1 MKKLLPYLLLAF
13 LVMPGLAFAG
23 PTSTLNPLNGNAWT
37 LHVFGNGDA
46 IFHILQSIKLL
57 MLPETGETGF
67 NNLLMFLATLG
78 FLVLAI
84 QAGFDP
90 SKNMMKMFSYII
102 VVASVHMMT
111 LSITANIRIK
121 DSVTNYDNVVP
132 GVPALV
138 GVPAALVSEV
148 GEWFTDTIETYYNIP
163 SEMTVSG
170 GAFNLFGRLMQE
182 SNEYVISNPELKKS
196 LSAYVADCVVPA
208 MATGKLHAS
217 DLMVSPNM
225 TATLALATHEAIL
238 TKYWPVGIPSTT
250 GTGVSFPSNIDYKG
264 TSYPVEGG
272 LGAVLPCAGAWQELE
287 KAMQVHA
294 DELVAASARNWSKT
308 GVLIPFEAAMSSAM
322 AMASSGGANAFGNY
336 SRPQGFILQQ
346 AMLNSMNGS
355 FRSAAASIGNN
366 DVLMAASLAQAEQSQ
381 KSSWFTAAR
390 VFTNMMGYVYT
401 TLQAFIFA
409 IVPVVIIAL
418 MVPGLGKSIFTNYS
432 QILVWLM
439 LWQPMLSIVNYLI
452 TLFGKAQIASSLE
465 LAAGV
470 TMQNKYI
477 MTEQTNDL
485 MLAAQFLGTSVPLLT
500 WGLVKGSL
508 AFTEFISHGIGS
520 SMAQQAGATAATGNM
535 SMNNMSMDNASMNK
549 FNTAMSS
556 AVGAQTTMGYT
567 GASQTAWDG
576 GGATRAEMGASQSNV
591 VSSGTSLQ
599 QAQSISQS
607 ASFMKQASEQMAH
620 AKSLSEDNRFGQN
633 NSAIMAATS
642 SALDSATKGWQ
653 AAQASG
659 NTQAKEKAAAAAL
672 EVGNTANTQLQ
683 AGAEAG
689 VRLSSDKQVF
699 GAIGALTTGVS
710 ADVGLKGSAT
720 ASAASTLQEKSNQ
733 TQAFKEAQDLKS
745 SISAS
750 KAGSHADSEGRAATN
765 STGQS
770 RDHTYSVA
778 QQVQMSKAFGATA
791 SSTDQASQSLSAT
804 ASQAVMT
811 SQAMRV
817 QDSDTARNDVL
828 GGGGAGGVAAQ
839 AAALGARVQS
849 EVSGN
854 AHLQSMTD
862 SAKGAMDSSGAQ
874 KAPGMI
880 GGHPL
885 HSGAPAAPAHV
896 GGGNVANQVQD
907 GQAATERGIAA
918 VQPAMSAAKTD
929 LEAKHAYRADTGSA
943 AYAVERGG
951 AHLKGVADKMDSVQK
966 SFEAKPAEQ
975 RAPRPGR
982 E

>member
-1 MKKLLPYLLLAF
+1 MKKILIYLLLMFFA
-13 LVMPGLAFAG
+13 MPGLALAD
-23 PTSTLNPLNGNAWT
+23 PATTSVLNPLNGNAWT
-37 LHVFGNGDA
+37 LYVFGNGDA

-57 MLPETGETGF
+57 MLPESGETGF
-67 NNLLMFLATLG
+67 NSLLMFLATVG

-90 SKNMMKMFSYII
+90 SKNLMKMFTYIL

-121 DSVTNYDNVVP
+121 DAVTNYDNVVP

-148 GEWFTDTIETYYNIP
+148 GHWFTKTVETYYNIP

-208 MATGKLHAS
+208 MATGKLQAS
-217 DLMVSPNM
+217 DLMTSPNM
-225 TATLALATHEAIL
+225 TTTLGKASHEAIL
-238 TKYWPVGIPSTT
+238 TKYWPVGTPSTT
-250 GTGVSFPSNIDYKG
+250 GTGMGYSPTITYTGPGVGPVTY
-264 TSYPVEGG
+264 TVEGG
-272 LGAVLPCAGAWQELE
+272 LGAVVPCAAAWQELE
-287 KAMQVHA
+287 KAMTTHA
-294 DELVAASARNWSKT
+294 EELMNASARSWSKT
-308 GVLIPFEAAMSSAM
+308 GVLVPFETAMSSAM

-336 SRPQGFILQQ
+336 SRPQGYILQQ

-355 FRSAAASIGNN
+355 FRSAAASMGNN
-366 DVLMAASLAQAEQSQ
+366 DVLMSAAIAQAEQSQ

-452 TLFGKAQIASSLE
+452 TLFGKAQISSSLE

-470 TMQNKYI
+470 TMQNKFI

-567 GASQTAWDG
+567 GAAQSAFDS
-576 GGATRAEMGASQSNV
+576 GGASMAQNGANLSRMVSTGLSKSQQ
-591 VSSGTSLQ
+591 TSLT
-599 QAQSISQS
+599 S
-607 ASFMKQASEQMAH
+607 AGGYAEAASDNFSKAH
-620 AKSLSEDNRFGQN
+620 QLSLNNSVGQN
-633 NSAIMAATS
+633 NAEIKQLTASGMENLSKSFSKTVGAGKSEGIDKTAGAGYDAANTILQQLEAQVRAGGEIKAETDKQVLGGIVSFLTGAKASASVGVSGSLSGSTNAALTERAT
-642 SALDSATKGWQ
+642 ALLNHKSGSDLKSGDSTGDGGSRTWAKGENNTNQVGKSRDRQWSESDQ
-653 AAQASG
+653 TAIQNALNISRTQASG
-659 NTQAKEKAAAAAL
+659 AQ
-672 EVGNTANTQLQ
+672 Q
-683 AGAEAG
+683 
-689 VRLSSDKQVF
+689 
-699 GAIGALTTGVS
+699 ALTGMVS
-710 ADVGLKGSAT
+710 
-720 ASAASTLQEKSNQ
+720 
-733 TQAFKEAQDLKS
+733 
-745 SISAS
+745 
-750 KAGSHADSEGRAATN
+750 
-765 STGQS
+765 
-770 RDHTYSVA
+770 
-778 QQVQMSKAFGATA
+778 
-791 SSTDQASQSLSAT
+791 
-804 ASQAVMT
+804 
-811 SQAMRV
+811 
-817 QDSDTARNDVL
+817 DSDTTSAAERPLEQNIAHLDTV
-828 GGGGAGGVAAQ
+828 GGALAGQVAAIQ
-839 AAALGARVQS
+839 AEGARQIGTPGATS
-849 EVSGN
+849 ADGFTAMRDKARADIASSPAN
-854 AHLQSMTD
+854 AAHDVIAAT
-862 SAKGAMDSSGAQ
+862 
-874 KAPGMI
+874 
-880 GGHPL
+880 PL
-885 HSGAPAAPAHV
+885 RGAPAAPAAV
-896 GGGNVANQVQD
+896 GGVDVTGGFDA
-907 GQAATERGIAA
+907 G
-918 VQPAMSAAKTD
+918 
-929 LEAKHAYRADTGSA
+929 HAGSA
-943 AYAVERGG
+943 ATIAAAAAPLSATEKKLAANMVERKDVNALEYAFTNGDESI
-951 AHLKGVADKMDSVQK
+951 ADAAKSVTD
-966 SFEAKPAEQ
+966 AKAKL
-975 RAPRPGR
+975 GK
-982 E
+982 